1 MKFKKQ
7 SKRGGGTRKRPDCG
21 NILNEY
27 LIYEGGSDYVHWL
40 HVYYMLLNKK
50 FDIGT
55 VICPRDSRIKRLL
68 REQVTVPISNLLFN
82 DNFITLFLII

>member
-50 FDIGT
+50 FDIG
-55 VICPRDSRIKRLL
+55 IKRLL

-82 DNFITLFLII
+82 DNFISLFLII